1 MAEQSKLEQIALEQ
15 RKTLMSKNTYNNA
28 APDENYSVKHT
39 RALSD
44 DITPINGKGTGIFLD
59 TNNGGGSQDIYGN
72 PTFIGSGRNA
82 QLASNKYNKDN
93 EYKTPDTSKNNG

>member
-15 RKTLMSKNTYNNA
+15 RKTLISKNTYNNA

-72 PTFIGSGRNA
+72 STFVGSGRNA
-82 QLASNKYNKDN
+82 LLASNKYNKDN